1 MNGANYIIHVANP
14 LPSSQNKYKKK
25 EMAKQAVSG
34 MRTILDHC
42 KANRVK
48 KLIITSSIVSMV
60 DYKKKGPKPTYD
72 HTDFAEKS
80 VDEYA
85 QSKIEQE
92 KEIIQFLNELRAGGI
107 QLDTE
112 ICTLHPSFILG
123 PVITKYSTS
132 SVDGVRKMGS
142 GETPALPDVYQPCV
156 DVRDCA
162 QAHVN
167 ALLAP

>member
-1 MNGANYIIHVANP
+1 MEIETVMVTGITGYLGSWVGKYLLEQCPQFNVRAAVRNPAKAQDLKVTYGDELSQRLEFVEADLQNPDSLRQAMNGANYIIHVANP

-85 QSKIEQE
+85 
-92 KEIIQFLNELRAGGI
+92 
-107 QLDTE
+107 
-112 ICTLHPSFILG
+112 
-123 PVITKYSTS
+123 
-132 SVDGVRKMGS
+132 
-142 GETPALPDVYQPCV
+142 
-156 DVRDCA
+156 
-162 QAHVN
+162 
-167 ALLAP
+167 